1 MTETRLSIAVV
12 DDEESVR
19 VALRRLCVAYG
30 LDARTFASVE
40 QFFDSLDGQRFDC
53 LVLDAHMPGYG
64 GLDAQAWL
72 HESGIRIPA
81 VIITGRDDDE
91 MRIRSREVGAT
102 ACLCKPIDAE
112 VLFGAIR
119 LAVRNSPNHG
129 AVKWGQGVRRPWESP
144 GANAAPAERPNA
156 ARGLRRG
163 AVPGFP

>member
-1 MTETRLSIAVV
+1 MTETGLSIAVV

-30 LDARTFASVE
+30 IDAETFASVE
-40 QFFDSLDGQRFDC
+40 QLFDSLEGRRFDC

-64 GLDAQAWL
+64 GLDAQTWL

-112 VLFGAIR
+112 ILFGAIR

-129 AVKWGQGVRRPWESP
+129 PIRWSEGLKRPWESP
-144 GANAAPAERPNA
+144 GAEPPATDAPNA
-156 ARGLRRG
+156 VRERHYRP
-163 AVPGFP
+163 VPGFP